1 VDFRLFEAL
10 NGTMRGHPTVDHAV
24 AEFSSWSVPVF
35 AAATIL
41 LWFLARPGGS
51 VKWKAATVAALA
63 SAGVAL
69 LVNQVIGHVWF
80 RERPFVAHPAHA
92 VVLTARSTD
101 PSFPSDHAAA
111 AFAIATAV
119 FAFSARA
126 GLAFFAGAVLISL
139 SRIFVGLHYP
149 GDVLGGA
156 LIGIA
161 SALLVVKLAEPLVV
175 RVAELAGRVTDPAV
189 DAATTRFGR
198 ARRSRPG

>member
-1 VDFRLFEAL
+1 MDFRVFEAV
-10 NGTMRGHPTVDHAV
+10 NGAMRGHPALDHAV
-24 AEFSSWSVPVF
+24 ADFANWSVPVF

-41 LWFLARPGGS
+41 LWFVARPGGP

-69 LVNQVIGHVWF
+69 LVDQVIGHIWF
-80 RERPFVAHPAHA
+80 RERPFVAHPAQT
-92 VVLTARSTD
+92 VLLTGRSSD

-119 FAFSARA
+119 LAFSLRA
-126 GLAFFAGAVLISL
+126 GLVFVAGAVLISL
-139 SRIFVGLHYP
+139 SRVFVGLHYP

-156 LIGIA
+156 LVGIVA
-161 SALLVVKLAEPLVV
+161 ALLVVKLARGPVV
-175 RVAELAGRVTDPAV
+175 RFAELAGRVTDPAV
-189 DAATTRFGR
+189 AAATTRFAR